1 MRIRWEHVAGDP
13 GPVTYYVD
21 DVAVGMDDAGFD
33 RVLELVADSDAGVT
47 IEVGE
52 PSSTVPAAFTT
63 RCPSALAWK
72 SSKSASGVA
81 GSTTSSSDSGPE
93 ADLSAPSRGWCR
105 RCCMPRRAHPR

>member
-47 IEVGE
+47 IKVGE
-52 PSSTVPAAFTT
+52 PV
-63 RCPSALAWK
+63 LD
-72 SSKSASGVA
+72 GA
-81 GSTTSSSDSGPE
+81 GSLHDSLPFRARLEELQERLG
-93 ADLSAPSRGWCR
+93 GR
-105 RCCMPRRAHPR
+105 RLDYEFF